1 MEEVEDLA
9 EPVVVETEKIVQNVR
24 KIKNKLRR

>member
-1 MEEVEDLA
+1 MEDVEDLA
-9 EPVVVETEKIVQNVR
+9 EPVVETEKIVQNVR